1 MIKKIKSLLQKTHFT
16 STAGL
21 SKSNADME
29 RPNPTNI
36 RVPPSGRVSD

>member
-1 MIKKIKSLLQKTHFT
+1 MTKEIKSLPQKTHFT

-21 SKSNADME
+21 SKSRADQE

-36 RVPPSGRVSD
+36 SVPPSGRVSD